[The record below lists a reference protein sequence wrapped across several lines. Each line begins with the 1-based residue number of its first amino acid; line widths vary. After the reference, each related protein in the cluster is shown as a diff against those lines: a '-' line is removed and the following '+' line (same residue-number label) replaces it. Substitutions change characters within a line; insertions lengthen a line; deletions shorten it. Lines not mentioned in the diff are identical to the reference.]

1 MFQKVPTR
9 LTSQKKE
16 QLPEMIIIRIRAID
30 FRVTVQNRGSDIVF
44 WNTGLWISVTL
55 VNIAVKIWGKS
66 TNSELWQLV
75 KATDLSEDAGEAT

>member
-1 MFQKVPTR
+1 MFQKVPNR

-16 QLPEMIIIRIRAID
+16 KLPEMIIIRIRAID

-66 TNSELWQLV
+66 TNSELW
-75 KATDLSEDAGEAT
+75 